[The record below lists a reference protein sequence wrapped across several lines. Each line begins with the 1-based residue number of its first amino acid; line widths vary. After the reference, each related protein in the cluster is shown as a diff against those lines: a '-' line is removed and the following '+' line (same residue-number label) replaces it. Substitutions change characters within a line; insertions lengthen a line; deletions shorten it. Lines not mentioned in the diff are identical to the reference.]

1 MSVIYR
7 IKLYRSVIQ
16 LPFSYIL
23 VNWMAKLYPVFNFF
37 DSRPGDMRRILEKG
51 NSVVLTGATVQATIC
66 VKVTEFA
73 FLETGFVYL
82 TFLHCRIKRPPI
94 KHMSHV
100 FCPRFMKFLWNV
112 WHQHLN
118 PRYLWVI
125 EEKGH
130 RKDFAKNKYSI
141 NVTLIRNPALEF
153 LFISLSSFCYYSYA
167 ISHLNSK
174 FNIQYYLQF
183 E

>member
-1 MSVIYR
+1 
-7 IKLYRSVIQ
+7 
-16 LPFSYIL
+16 
-23 VNWMAKLYPVFNFF
+23 MAKLYPVFNFF

-100 FCPRFMKFLWNV
+100 FCPRFTYVFMKCMTSTFES
-112 WHQHLN
+112 Q
-118 PRYLWVI
+118 I
-125 EEKGH
+125 
-130 RKDFAKNKYSI
+130 FM
-141 NVTLIRNPALEF
+141 
-153 LFISLSSFCYYSYA
+153 SYRREGA
-167 ISHLNSK
+167 S
-174 FNIQYYLQF
+174 
-183 E
+183 